1 MISKNSIFKNS
12 TGAGYNT
19 SKPKTLYRYEPITV
33 NLTPAILMAGVIA
46 FLVIVLLAV
55 GSIENYSL
63 LLSGV

>member
-19 SKPKTLYRYEPITV
+19 SKPKSLYKNEPITV
-33 NLTPAILMAGVIA
+33 NLTPAILMAGVIVL
-46 FLVIVLLAV
+46 FVIVLLAV
-55 GSIENYSL
+55 GSVENYSL

>member
-1 MISKNSIFKNS
+1 MVIKTLFLEKG

-33 NLTPAILMAGVIA
+33 NLTPGILMAGVIV
-46 FLVIVLLAV
+46 FLVIVLLAF

>member
-19 SKPKTLYRYEPITV
+19 SKPKTLYRYEPITIK
-33 NLTPAILMAGVIA
+33 LTPSIVIAGVI
-46 FLVIVLLAV
+46 VILIMLSLSF
-55 GSIENYSL
+55 GSIENYNL

>member
-19 SKPKTLYRYEPITV
+19 SKPKTLYRYEPITI
-33 NLTPAILMAGVIA
+33 NLTAGIIMAGVM
-46 FLVIVLLAV
+46 LLTVIILLAV
-55 GSIENYSL
+55 GSVENYNL